1 MCLCCKWEKQIPLLL
16 LRVTNASWRRANFSK
31 SQAFAFLAIGAGV
44 ENKEFA
50 IPQTSCKSHQAH
62 SYFFPKRSYLLWGG
76 EKFENK
82 GIKFGRWGHLTSLLV
97 CSSSKQIQ
105 RLMVIFFREDRIK
118 VIRSFINGMNSYMSA
133 IGWFEIKNIAK
144 STTDPRVEFGLPK

>member
-1 MCLCCKWEKQIPLLL
+1 MRKANPSLIVASDKCKLETSKLLKISSVCISGNWGERWEQGICNSANLLH
-16 LRVTNASWRRANFSK
+16 
-31 SQAFAFLAIGAGV
+31 
-44 ENKEFA
+44 
-50 IPQTSCKSHQAH
+50 KSHQAH

-105 RLMVIFFREDRIK
+105 RLMVIFFREGRIK
-118 VIRSFINGMNSYMSA
+118 VIRSFINGMNSYISA
-133 IGWFEIKNIAK
+133 IGRLKMKNIVK
-144 STTDPRVEFGLPK
+144 GEMDPRVEFGLQK

>member
-50 IPQTSCKSHQAH
+50 IPQTSCTNHTKLTHISSQKEAICCEVRKSLKIRGLNLAVGGTF
-62 SYFFPKRSYLLWGG
+62 YFIGVFQQQTNSEVQGDI
-76 EKFENK
+76 FS
-82 GIKFGRWGHLTSLLV
+82 WGH
-97 CSSSKQIQ
+97 
-105 RLMVIFFREDRIK
+105 K
-118 VIRSFINGMNSYMSA
+118 VIRSFINGKNSYMSA

-144 STTDPRVEFGLPK
+144 GTTDPRVEFGLPK